1 MGEGAEVNGDTEQI
15 DVSAVD
21 PEEFARNIG
30 QTPDEQLREAMEGPL
45 REQIIAEIF
54 RRMEQHFKP
63 GSGED
68 AVIHWAITGR
78 PDGGEDRWEVV
89 IADGKCTTSPEPSSE
104 PRVTLKLDGVDFL
117 RLVTGNAIGPMLFM
131 SGKLKIEGDL
141 MFSAQIQSM
150 FVLPG

>member
-1 MGEGAEVNGDTEQI
+1 MNGETQPI

-30 QTPDEQLREAMEGPL
+30 QTPEGQLREAMEGPL
-45 REQIIAEIF
+45 RDQIIAEIF
-54 RRMEQHFKP
+54 RRMEEHFKP

-68 AVIHWAITGR
+68 AVIHWTITGG
-78 PDGGEDRWEVV
+78 PDGGEDHWEVV
-89 IADGKCTTSPEPSSE
+89 ISDGKCTTSPEPRSE

-117 RLVTGNAIGPMLFM
+117 RLVTGNAMGPTLFM

-141 MFSAQIQSM
+141 MFSTQIQSM
-150 FVLPG
+150 FTLPG